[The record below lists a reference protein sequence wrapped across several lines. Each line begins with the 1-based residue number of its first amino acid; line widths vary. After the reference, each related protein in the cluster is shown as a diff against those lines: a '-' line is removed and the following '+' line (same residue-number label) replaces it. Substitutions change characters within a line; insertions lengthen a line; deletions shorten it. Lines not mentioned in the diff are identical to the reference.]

1 MNYLQDARKLQKEG
15 KLTEA
20 IALYR
25 KGIAFNPTFSW
36 YYHHLG
42 ECLAEMGNL
51 DEAIAS
57 YRQAIELDPNSA
69 TFYHKLG
76 STLATNRDFEA
87 ARIALISAL
96 KFNKNLDTVHY
107 ELGTIFT
114 KQGLLNEAIAS
125 YENAI
130 KINPNYREFY
140 SRLGAVLSKQKKWG
154 KAVAAYRR
162 AIEINPSSFEDIY
175 SLGKTLEKQEKFKQA
190 IASYR
195 QAIKLNPNIAALHQR
210 LGNSLKKL
218 RRPQGAIA
226 SYKRA
231 IELDPKRVA
240 VRRQLARTFQELGRL
255 GPAIKAYRHLVE
267 MDGNNPDNYYNLGLL
282 LAKQNKISEAISCY
296 LECIKIDANYKQFY
310 QSLGDILKELG
321 NLEAA
326 EACYQEKLSEDLWEK
341 LNLWAEKKDWEI
353 TSISDPNNNFTQIK
367 IHPATEISFSPPKT
381 LEAKI
386 HHHLSDEKLISPET
400 FVAVIPDGRVWE
412 YKINFA
418 VITSENKLLEEAT
431 RRKKYSEDLIMS
443 SPKMPPVFKIDGTV
457 AAILG
462 PNNYFTWICQVI
474 PQIELLRRSGIEM
487 ETIDKFAIHFSN
499 KSFEKQ
505 TLNLVGIPQ
514 EKIVSLADNHHIQ
527 ASKLIVPS
535 PLVTQEPIHVRIP
548 EWSYEF
554 LKREFLAGKDLEN
567 IPKKRRIYISRAKAK
582 IRQVANEK
590 EVMEFLSQYG
600 FESVVLESLPVV
612 EQASLM
618 AEAEAVIS
626 PHGAGLTNAI
636 FCSPGTK
643 LIEIFSPIYVV
654 KTYWIISDRCQLDY
668 YYMMGEK
675 SFDDPQAKR
684 LAKLPLDQRCRFK
697 NIFVSIDSL
706 KKTMEF
712 AGLI

>member
-1 MNYLQDARKLQKEG
+1 MNYLLEAKRLQKQG

-25 KGIAFNPTFSW
+25 KGIAFNPNFSW
-36 YYHHLG
+36 YYYHLG
-42 ECLAEMGNL
+42 ECLAQMGNL

-57 YRQAIELDPNSA
+57 YRQAIELNPNSA
-69 TFYHKLG
+69 IFYHKLG
-76 STLATNRDFEA
+76 STLGSNRDFEA
-87 ARIALISAL
+87 AIIALKSAL
-96 KFNKNLDTVHY
+96 QFKKNLDKIHY
-107 ELGTIFT
+107 ELGEIFT
-114 KQGLLNEAIAS
+114 KQGLLNKAIAS
-125 YENAI
+125 YENAR
-130 KINPNYREFY
+130 KINPNFSECH
-140 SRLGAVLSKQKKWG
+140 SKLGAVLSTQKKWG

-162 AIEINPSSFEDIY
+162 AIEINPNSFEDIY
-175 SLGKTLEKQEKFKQA
+175 SLAKTLEKQEKLKQA
-190 IASYR
+190 IASYC
-195 QAIKLNPNIAALHQR
+195 QAIKLNPNIATVHQR

-218 RRPQGAIA
+218 SRPQGAIA

-267 MDGNNPDNYYNLGLL
+267 MDGNNPENYYNLGLL
-282 LAKQNKISEAISCY
+282 LAKKNNISEAISCY
-296 LECIKIDANYKQFY
+296 LECLKIDANYKQVY
-310 QSLGDILKELG
+310 QKLGDTLKQLG
-321 NLEAA
+321 HVEAA
-326 EACYQEKLSEDLWEK
+326 ETCYQEKLSEDLWEK
-341 LNLWAEKKDWEI
+341 LNLWADKKDWEI

-386 HHHLSDEKLISPET
+386 HHNLTDKKLISPET
-400 FVAVIPDGRVWE
+400 FVAVIPDGRVWT
-412 YKINFA
+412 YKINFV
-418 VITSENKLLEEAT
+418 VITSENRLLQEAT
-431 RRKKYSEDLIMS
+431 RRKKYPEDLILS
-443 SPKMPPVFKIDGTV
+443 SPKMPPIFKIDGTV

-462 PNNYFTWICQVI
+462 PNNYFTWIAQVI
-474 PQIELLRRSGIEM
+474 PQIELLRRSGIDM

-499 KSFEKQ
+499 KSFQKQ
-505 TLNLVGIPQ
+505 TLNLLGIPQ
-514 EKIVSLADNHHIQ
+514 EKIVSLADRHHIQ

-554 LKREFLAGKDLEN
+554 LKREFLAGKDANN
-567 IPKKRRIYISRAKAK
+567 IPKKRRIYISRSKAQ
-582 IRQVANEK
+582 IRQVVNEK

-675 SFDDPQAKR
+675 TFDDPHAKR
-684 LAKLPLDQRCRFK
+684 LAKSPLEQRCRFK
-697 NIFVSIDSL
+697 NIFVSIDRL
-706 KKTMEF
+706 AEMMKF

>member
-1 MNYLQDARKLQKEG
+1 MNYLQEAKKLQKEG

-25 KGIAFNPTFSW
+25 KGIAFNPNFSW

-57 YRQAIELDPNSA
+57 YRQAIELNPDSVLS
-69 TFYHKLG
+69 YHQLG
-76 STLATNRDFEA
+76 VSLAKNKSLDEA
-87 ARIALISAL
+87 IACLQSAL
-96 KFNKNLDTVHY
+96 ELKQNPDIIYY
-107 ELGTIFT
+107 ELGKIFT
-114 KQGLLNEAIAS
+114 KQDLLDEAIAS
-125 YENAI
+125 YE
-130 KINPNYREFY
+130 KVLEINPNFSEIN
-140 SRLGAVLSKQKKWG
+140 SKLGAVLLKHKKLG
-154 KAVAAYRR
+154 KAAAAYRQ
-162 AIEINPSSFEDIY
+162 ALEINPGSFEDIY
-175 SLGKTLEKQEKFKQA
+175 SLAKTLEKQEKFKQA
-190 IASYR
+190 IAYYR
-195 QAIKLNPNIAALHQR
+195 QAIKLNPNIATVHQR

-218 RRPQGAIA
+218 NRPQGAIA
-226 SYKRA
+226 PYKRA

-240 VRRQLARTFQELGRL
+240 IRRQLARTFQELGRL
-255 GPAIKAYRHLVE
+255 GPAVKAYRHLVE
-267 MDGNNPDNYYNLGLL
+267 MDGNNPENYYNLGLL
-282 LAKQNKISEAISCY
+282 LAKQNHISEAISCY
-296 LECIKIDANYKQFY
+296 LECLKIDANYKPVY
-310 QSLGDILKELG
+310 QNLGDTLKQLG
-321 NLEAA
+321 HLEAA
-326 EACYQEKLSEDLWEK
+326 ETCYQEKLSEDLWEK

-353 TSISDPNNNFTQIK
+353 TSISDPNNNFTEIK
-367 IHPATEISFSPPKT
+367 IHPATETPFSPPKT

-386 HHHLSDEKLISPET
+386 HHNLTDEKLISPET

-412 YKINFA
+412 YKINFV
-418 VITSENKLLEEAT
+418 VITSENRLLEEAT

-443 SPKMPPVFKIDGTV
+443 SPKMPPIFKIDGTV

-462 PNNYFTWICQVI
+462 PDNYFTWICQVI
-474 PQIELLRRSGIEM
+474 PQIELLRRSGIDM
-487 ETIDKFAIHFSN
+487 ETIDKFAIHFTN
-499 KSFEKQ
+499 KSFQKQ
-505 TLNLVGIPQ
+505 TLNLVGIPL
-514 EKIVSLADNHHIQ
+514 EKIVSLADRHHIQ

-535 PLVTQEPIHVRIP
+535 PLVTQEPIHTRIP

-554 LKREFLAGKDLEN
+554 LKREFLAGKYLEN
-567 IPKKRRIYISRAKAK
+567 IPKKRRIYISRRKAK
-582 IRQVANEK
+582 IRQVVNEK

-643 LIEIFSPIYVV
+643 IIEIFSPIYVV
-654 KTYWIISDRCQLDY
+654 KTYWIISNSCELDY

-697 NIFVSIDSL
+697 NISVSIDRL
-706 KKTMEF
+706 AEMMKF